1 KHPLVAVVDFESIS
15 ELQSYTSKWGLYA
28 IMLKDTKCCDI
39 NYGKTRYDYDD
50 MSIVSFA
57 PGQVTHIDI
66 PEGVASPS
74 GKGVLFHPDFLFR
87 TPLAQGIK
95 KYSYFSY
102 DSSEALHLSAEE
114 RQTIVDTIERIRAEI
129 DHHAD
134 KFSKRLI
141 ISNIELLLD
150 YCMRYYSRQ
159 FIVREEMNYGIIAKF
174 ENLLDSYLSD
184 GKGAEDGI
192 PSVKYFADK
201 VALSPNYFG
210 DLVKRETGVTAQDYI
225 HEKVLNQAKM
235 RLLSGDK
242 NVSQVAYSLGF
253 QYPQHF
259 IRFFKRK
266 AGVTP
271 KEFINMN

>member
-1 KHPLVAVVDFESIS
+1 MLACLSLYMFFNKTNKQETVKIPDSAIRFRVLANSNSPRDQKIKEEVRDKMQAELYSIL
-15 ELQSYTSKWGLYA
+15 ENSK
-28 IMLKDTKCCDI
+28 
-39 NYGKTRYDYDD
+39 
-50 MSIVSFA
+50 SIKQARS
-57 PGQVTHIDI
+57 
-66 PEGVASPS
+66 
-74 GKGVLFHPDFLFR
+74 
-87 TPLAQGIK
+87 
-95 KYSYFSY
+95 
-102 DSSEALHLSAEE
+102 
-114 RQTIVDTIERIRAEI
+114 
-129 DHHAD
+129 
-134 KFSKRLI
+134 I
-141 ISNIELLLD
+141 ISDNMD
-150 YCMRYYSRQ
+150 N
-159 FIVREEMNYGIIAKF
+159 FDNIVREEMNYGIIAKF